1 MMKDAPDLPISFGI
15 CVGPNFNPEWLDA
28 CVESIRK
35 QNVPEYEII
44 LIFNKG
50 NIPHNDPDWTHVK
63 YVECDGWLPQ
73 KKNLFSWYALYDNLV
88 IVHDYYLFDDDWYD
102 GVREFNASV
111 DGKWDIINNFVLR
124 GEDGERGPDWV
135 INPHYMKKFLDNPDN
150 SDILEELSRLYPTEN
165 HPMYVVGLSPHEKR
179 LTPLQYVSGGFIM
192 CRKFVLIYNQFDES
206 MKPGESEDLEWFER
220 IKKSR
225 NYAHVFNSFS
235 IVYTQKPNKWRV
247 FQLPSHHVERLKI
260 AMDKGFFTQHA

>member
-1 MMKDAPDLPISFGI
+1 MIIEAPDLPISFAV
-15 CVGPNFNPEWLDA
+15 CVGPDYNPEWLDA
-28 CVESIRK
+28 LIQSIK
-35 QNVPEYEII
+35 AQKVPEYEI
-44 LIFNKG
+44 LLVFNKG
-50 NIPHNDPDWTHVK
+50 TKKYDADLSDNIQYLET
-63 YVECDGWLPQ
+63 DGWIPQ
-73 KKNLFSWYALYDNLV
+73 KKNLISWMAQYENLV

-102 GVREFNASV
+102 GVKEFNASV
-111 DGKWDIINNFVLR
+111 DGKWQVVNNFVLR

-135 INPHYMKKFLDNPDN
+135 INPNYMKKFLDNPEN
-150 SDILEELSRLYPTEN
+150 SDILSELKSLYPTEN

-192 CRKFVLIYNQFDES
+192 CKKFVLIYNQFDEN

-225 NYAHVFNSFS
+225 DYAHVFNPFS

-247 FQLPSHHVERLKI
+247 FQLPSHHIERLKTV
-260 AMDKGFFTQHA
+260 MDKGFFEQHA